1 MSASVDAA
9 PLSAASMFKLPS
21 VRAISSSHNW
31 DDDANDDLFTDDDWT
46 DDEEYEY
53 SARTARAAPRAVAGG
68 AVVGAFAGG
77 GGVGGGHGDSAVASA
92 SAAARTSGAS
102 AETVR
107 HANRASF
114 QPRDHLLERYR
125 DRLNFSAIDSALET
139 GVTRHTGRDDRATVE
154 QVLDPR
160 TRLVLFRLLAQ
171 GFISSINGCVSTG
184 KEANVYF
191 AERAGAGPLALK
203 IYKTSV
209 LVFKDRDRYVT
220 GEFRFRGGYARSN
233 PRKMVKLWAEKEMR
247 NLKRLHAVG
256 LRVPEPHLLRLHV
269 LAMDFFGDD
278 GWPSPRLKDAAP
290 RLSVETLSNVY
301 VEVADAMRTMFQR
314 CSLVHG
320 DLSEYNMLW
329 HEGAIAIIDVS
340 QSVETDHPA
349 ALDFLR
355 TDCVNVNVFF
365 KRVGVQ
371 VMTHRELFDYIVHA
385 SLATRADEQAYL
397 DSARSRADVIARGEG
412 ADAGAAPNGI
422 GGGGDAPNVE
432 DAVFMAAFIPRS
444 LHNVRDV
451 EGDVARVARGEAQ
464 SLFYGALS
472 GLASS
477 GAAHPA
483 NGADGG
489 GMSLEAGTIGES
501 STVAMT
507 GEGGGTA
514 VGVAG
519 SGTSVTDDDGSSSD
533 SSGSTDSGLEG
544 TGEGAGGAAAH
555 AGVYSRR
562 EQTKEDHKAFKA
574 ASKAAARERRKH
586 KTPKHL
592 KKKGGK

>member
-1 MSASVDAA
+1 
-9 PLSAASMFKLPS
+9 
-21 VRAISSSHNW
+21 
-31 DDDANDDLFTDDDWT
+31 
-46 DDEEYEY
+46 
-53 SARTARAAPRAVAGG
+53 
-68 AVVGAFAGG
+68 VV
-77 GGVGGGHGDSAVASA
+77 A
-92 SAAARTSGAS
+92 SAAAAARASGAA
-102 AETVR
+102 AETAR
-107 HANRASF
+107 RANRASF
-114 QPRDHLLERYR
+114 QPRDHLLEKYR
-125 DRLNFSAIDSALET
+125 DKLNFAAIDSALES

-247 NLKRLHAVG
+247 NLKRLHAAG

-290 RLSVETLSNVY
+290 RLSVEKLSGVY

-314 CSLVHG
+314 CALVHG

-329 HEGAIAIIDVS
+329 HEGAVTIIDVS

-371 VMTHRELFDYIVHA
+371 VMTHRELFDYVVHA

-397 DSARSRADVIARGEG
+397 DGARSRADVTARGGSEG
-412 ADAGAAPNGI
+412 GGAAPSS
-422 GGGGDAPNVE
+422 GGGEAPDVE

-451 EGDVARVARGEAQ
+451 EGDVARVVRGEAQ
-464 SLFYGALS
+464 SLYYGALS
-472 GLASS
+472 GLAAT
-477 GAAHPA
+477 GAATDEGGG
-483 NGADGG
+483 GADG
-489 GMSLEAGTIGES
+489 AG
-501 STVAMT
+501 AP
-507 GEGGGTA
+507 EGGAA
-514 VGVAG
+514 VGGADGVSVA
-519 SGTSVTDDDGSSSD
+519 DDDGSGSD
-533 SSGSTDSGLEG
+533 SSESSGSGLEG
-544 TGEGAGGAAAH
+544 TGEGAAAAAAAAAAAEAGGDAH

-562 EQTKEDHKAFKA
+562 EQSKEDHKAFKA